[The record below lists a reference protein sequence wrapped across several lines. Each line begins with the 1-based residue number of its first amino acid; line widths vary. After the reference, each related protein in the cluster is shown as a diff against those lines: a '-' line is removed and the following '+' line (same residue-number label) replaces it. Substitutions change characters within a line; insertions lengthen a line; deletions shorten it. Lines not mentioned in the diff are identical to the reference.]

1 MEDELTIVIKR
12 SPCKIMGY
20 NQFLMTTYGGM
31 FESRSVWKGKDAGEA
46 FTNMCIYMGK
56 EFEET
61 REKSKKLMERLDKEL
76 ERSSK

>member
-1 MEDELTIVIKR
+1 MDDEITIVIKR

-20 NQFLMTTYGGM
+20 NQFLMTMYGGM

-61 REKSKKLMERLDKEL
+61 KEKVKKGMERLNKEQ
-76 ERSSK
+76 ERLNK